1 MFYRQ
6 KLILSLLQAFDG
18 SLDKT
23 DFQKYLFLYTK
34 ICQPKEKRDYNF
46 VPYKYGCFSFQSYA
60 DIRNLEQSQYLIY
73 DEHIELKNKDA
84 DFISLL
90 DNSDKNKILKF
101 KEMYSR
107 YKGEDLIRYVY
118 EKYPYYT
125 LNSKIFDRICP
136 SQDRFELNVTNDE
149 ELFTI
154 GYEANSIDDY
164 VNKLIQNNI
173 KLVCDVRKNP
183 VSRKYG
189 FSKSSMKNIIEKMGL
204 DYINIPE
211 LGIES
216 EQRTELNTMADYNK
230 LFSQYEKTTLLQSEV
245 YLDKILDL
253 IKQYKRVALTC
264 FEADYH
270 MCHRTRVA
278 NALVQKRPDLKLEHI

>member
-1 MFYRQ
+1 
-6 KLILSLLQAFDG
+6 
-18 SLDKT
+18 
-23 DFQKYLFLYTK
+23 
-34 ICQPKEKRDYNF
+34 
-46 VPYKYGCFSFQSYA
+46 
-60 DIRNLEQSQYLIY
+60 
-73 DEHIELKNKDA
+73 
-84 DFISLL
+84 
-90 DNSDKNKILKF
+90 
-101 KEMYSR
+101 MYSR

>member
-34 ICQPKEKRDYNF
+34 ICQTKEKRDYNF
-46 VPYKYGCFSFQSYA
+46 VPYKFGCFSFQSYA
-60 DIRNLEQSQYLIY
+60 DIRNLEQAQYITY
-73 DEHIELKNKDA
+73 NEHIELKDKNA

-90 DNSDKNKILKF
+90 DNSDKNKITKF
-101 KEMYSR
+101 KEIYSR
-107 YKGEDLIRYVY
+107 YTGDDLIRYVY

-136 SQDRFELNVTNDE
+136 SQNKFELNISNDE
-149 ELFTI
+149 KLFTI

-164 VNKLIQNNI
+164 INKLIQNNI

-183 VSRKYG
+183 ISRKYG
-189 FSKSSMKNIIEKMGL
+189 FSKSSMKNIIEKMEL
-204 DYINIPE
+204 NYINIPE

-216 EQRTELNTMADYNK
+216 EQRTQLNTIADYNK
-230 LFSQYEKTTLLQSEV
+230 LFSQYEKTTLSKADA
-245 YLDKILDL
+245 YLDKILSL

-270 MCHRTRVA
+270 MCHRARIA
-278 NALVQKRPDLKLEHI
+278 NALIKKRPDLKLEHI